1 MDKLSVEQFEGKI
14 DSLYR
19 LVILA
24 AQRAAQ
30 ISKPD
35 SRPLVPV
42 RSKKPTIVA
51 LEEILEG
58 KVKPRI
64 GGGEDEAI
72 LE

>member
-1 MDKLSVEQFEGKI
+1 MSQISVEHFEDKV

-24 AQRAAQ
+24 ARRASQVA
-30 ISKPD
+30 KPD
-35 SRPLVPV
+35 SRPLVPA

-51 LEEILEG
+51 LEEVLQG
-58 KVKPRI
+58 KVKARI
-64 GGGEDEAI
+64 GGSDEEEF

>member
-1 MDKLSVEQFEGKI
+1 MSTISVEQFDDKI

-24 AQRAAQ
+24 ARRASQ

-51 LEEILEG
+51 LEEVLQG
-58 KVKPRI
+58 KVKARI
-64 GGGEDEAI
+64 GGSDE
-72 LE
+72 EEFFE

>member
-1 MDKLSVEQFEGKI
+1 MSTISVEQFDDKI

-24 AQRAAQ
+24 ARRASQ

-51 LEEILEG
+51 LEEVLHG
-58 KVKPRI
+58 KVKARI
-64 GGGEDEAI
+64 GGADE
-72 LE
+72 EEFFE

>member
-1 MDKLSVEQFEGKI
+1 MSTISVEQFDDKI

-24 AQRAAQ
+24 ARRASQ

-51 LEEILEG
+51 LEEILQG
-58 KVKPRI
+58 KVKARI
-64 GGGEDEAI
+64 GGTDE
-72 LE
+72 EVFFE